1 MRVSRTVPAV
11 LVTVATTPLAL
22 RAQAGEHGASG
33 AGGGLFD
40 INTGLST
47 WTLLVFAGLL
57 FLLGKFAWGPILAA
71 VEAREKNIQGALDE
85 AAARNEEARKLLDE
99 HRQQLADA
107 RRQASDLVAE
117 GKAAGE
123 RLRREIEEKA
133 RVEGQ
138 SMVERARQEIERE
151 KEAALDTLRKEA
163 VELALAAASRLL
175 HENLTQEK
183 DRELVERFLDG
194 VSEGEGVR
202 A

>member
-1 MRVSRTVPAV
+1 M
-11 LVTVATTPLAL
+11 LVTLATTPVAL
-22 RAQAGEHGASG
+22 WAQAGEHGGTG

-57 FLLGKFAWGPILAA
+57 FLLGKFAWGPILTA

-175 HENLTQEK
+175 HENLTREK

-194 VSEGEGVR
+194 LSEGEGVR